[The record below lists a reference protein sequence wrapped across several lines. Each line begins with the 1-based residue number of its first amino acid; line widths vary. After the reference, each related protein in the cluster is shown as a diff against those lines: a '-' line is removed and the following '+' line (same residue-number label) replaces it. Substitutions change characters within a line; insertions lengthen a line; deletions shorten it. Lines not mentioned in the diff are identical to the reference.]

1 MYAFKWER
9 KFVPKKK
16 KNGKKMKRETKEWIQ
31 ETQTI
36 HSFYVCIEKPRDPI
50 SNPKLC
56 KKLRIN
62 GKKLLSNK
70 KFVSSCIWS
79 SEFDFSCQSKSH
91 PPYIGL

>member
-1 MYAFKWER
+1 MLLNGKESSYL
-9 KFVPKKK
+9 K

-56 KKLRIN
+56 KKLRIY
-62 GKKLLSNK
+62 KWEKIIK
-70 KFVSSCIWS
+70 QQKICVFMHMA